1 MKKIAYKRWVVIKN
15 LMKNLMKKKKD
26 VLPDMVCA
34 VFTPVDG
41 DRDNLRA
48 IVKHMSARMQDM
60 GYNVSKVGRLSAQ
73 PSTPS
78 TAQSTPADG
87 DRDNLRAIVEHMYVS
102 KAERLSREHLYIIH
116 SKTCPRQQVLRSHRA
131 PFIDDIGPR
140 YLAHFAVSTK

>member
-1 MKKIAYKRWVVIKN
+1 
-15 LMKNLMKKKKD
+15 MKKKKD
-26 VLPDMVCA
+26 ALPDMVCA

-60 GYNVSKVGRLSAQ
+60 GYNVSKVERLSAQ

-102 KAERLSREHLYIIH
+102 KAERLSRDKRGDTPYVIH
-116 SKTCPRQQVLRSHRA
+116 SKTCPRQQVLRSRRA
-131 PFIDDIGPR
+131 PLLGAFRLPSCSYFDAYSLD
-140 YLAHFAVSTK
+140 